1 MSKSQCLLK
10 TIFAVKILHMS
21 QNVNLG
27 AIMRHCAKKQESA
40 FLNLKDF
47 CDYLKKYSARHLEN
61 HPELVQYLEI
71 SEASLLKE
79 LEDYAARHE
88 IYISHQFNSKVVIIV
103 LSYYSFYFA
112 EIYKEIITKITVP
125 FPSPLDLPKNVPV
138 DAVDKHDAA
147 ELIERLN
154 EKQDTKSPSLYCLIF
169 PRDVPSILFP
179 ESVPI
184 HILLSAAVFKI
195 RNMLR
200 KDEYRDYFQKKL
212 CISNPNKE
220 ISARSF
226 FKSFLQQQDKP
237 EERFELEGDDFYY
250 WSQLCYFIRQDFEKV
265 KDRTVEDTNIL
276 QAISITDVWLMSIR
290 EKIAKNKY
298 KEEAFAE
305 LEKSLARPPYFFNME
320 AILRMKD
327 SKGALL
333 YGQYND
339 EELKDFL
346 KKLTTETVGD
356 ELPKLLVF
364 KIEGGESYF
373 IYKNMVF
380 PLIVRLANEA
390 HDVIEKDLIDK
401 WVKAFRRYER
411 LPEMKD
417 NKAFEKALKTEVAQ
431 KSPALHSL
439 LTSNFLMILNY
450 EADHSSDSFAIFS
463 GGRLLSYAHLLML
476 NNSSILARTR
486 LMLPFWYTMPVVSW
500 FANLFFRKKESDTSV
515 NVLKNLSSENIAED
529 GTLSGSHKPVS
540 RKEAIA
546 AAAKKISE
554 SLISPGSTLD
564 RELDSYLKQWNKMI
578 TKEGYTQLTEDVNTL
593 IRDYMRKVI
602 KTISATTFTQERV
615 QSLAETLCKTPNMQ
629 KINGGDALFMYVQLY
644 ILRLVSNK

>member
-10 TIFAVKILHMS
+10 IVFAVKMPHMS
-21 QNVNLG
+21 KNVNLG

-47 CDYLKKYSARHLEN
+47 CDYLEKYSARHFEN
-61 HPELVQYLEI
+61 HPELMQYLEI

-88 IYISHQFNSKVVIIV
+88 IYILHQFNSKVVIIV
-103 LSYYSFYFA
+103 LTYYSAYFA
-112 EIYKEIITKITVP
+112 EIYKEIIAKITVP
-125 FPSPLDLPKNVPV
+125 FPVPQDLPKNITA
-138 DAVDKHDAA
+138 DAIEKHDAT

-237 EERFELEGDDFYY
+237 EEHFELEGDDFYY

-265 KDRTVEDTNIL
+265 KDRTAEDTNIL

-305 LEKSLARPPYFFNME
+305 LEKSLSRPPYFFNME

-327 SKGALL
+327 SKGVLL

-346 KKLTTETVGD
+346 KKLTTETVAD

-540 RKEAIA
+540 RKEVIA

-578 TKEGYTQLTEDVNTL
+578 TKEGHRQLTEDVNTL

-602 KTISATTFTQERV
+602 KTISAATFTQERV

>member
-1 MSKSQCLLK
+1 MPHMSK
-10 TIFAVKILHMS
+10 
-21 QNVNLG
+21 NVNLG

-47 CDYLKKYSARHLEN
+47 CDYLEKYSARHFEN
-61 HPELVQYLEI
+61 HPELMQYLEI

-88 IYISHQFNSKVVIIV
+88 IYILHQFNSKVVIIV
-103 LSYYSFYFA
+103 LTYYSAYFA
-112 EIYKEIITKITVP
+112 EIYKEIIAKITVP
-125 FPSPLDLPKNVPV
+125 FPVPQDLPKNIPA
-138 DAVDKHDAA
+138 DAIEKHDAT

-237 EERFELEGDDFYY
+237 EEHFELEGDDFYY

-265 KDRTVEDTNIL
+265 KDRTAEDTNIL

-305 LEKSLARPPYFFNME
+305 LEKSLSRPPYFFNME

-327 SKGALL
+327 SKGVLL

-346 KKLTTETVGD
+346 KKLTTETVAD

-540 RKEAIA
+540 RKEVIA

-578 TKEGYTQLTEDVNTL
+578 TKEGHRQLTEDVNTL

-602 KTISATTFTQERV
+602 KTISAATFTQERV